1 MSQRLFV
8 ANASHE
14 LRTPLARQRTLIQ
27 VALADPEAS
36 IESLRHAHERVLAAG
51 ELQDRLID
59 ALLTLARSHAGL
71 ERREPCD
78 LDGIA
83 AHVLMLDADE
93 AARRAVELQHSL
105 RPAPVRGDARLIEQL
120 TVNLVDNALRYN
132 VLGGHV
138 RVRTET
144 RDDRAVI
151 EVSNSGPVV
160 PPDAVA
166 RLFQPFQRLG
176 ANRTSDAGL
185 GLGLSIVRAVAD
197 AHGATV
203 SAEARHDGGLD
214 IEVTFP
220 IAMEPSSVH
229 EQIRTP
235 SESIPWLA
243 EASAASAIEEKH
255 GASA

>member
-1 MSQRLFV
+1 MARPWRAV

-27 VALADPEAS
+27 VALADPDVS

-51 ELQDRLID
+51 EQQDRLID
-59 ALLTLARSHAGL
+59 ALLTLARSHARL
-71 ERREPCD
+71 ERHEPCD

-83 AHVLMLDADE
+83 
-93 AARRAVELQHSL
+93 
-105 RPAPVRGDARLIEQL
+105 
-120 TVNLVDNALRYN
+120 
-132 VLGGHV
+132 
-138 RVRTET
+138 
-144 RDDRAVI
+144 
-151 EVSNSGPVV
+151 
-160 PPDAVA
+160 
-166 RLFQPFQRLG
+166 
-176 ANRTSDAGL
+176 
-185 GLGLSIVRAVAD
+185 